1 MKKVLSYFKG
11 KLYLSIF
18 TACFLCLAAFL
29 LYMKLTPKDG
39 ILTTVSKA
47 SLEKIIETN
56 ELATLDYTYNA
67 IATVLDESGENEKY
81 YVSYEGIVTA
91 GIDPSKISVDEQ
103 DKNIIITLP
112 EAEIQDT
119 DVKIDSLDFIFTKSK
134 YETETVS
141 HEAHQA
147 CMDDLKQKAAKETS
161 LLTLARENAV
171 NSVTALLSPWINQLD
186 EEYTVEIK

>member
-1 MKKVLSYFKG
+1 MKNLLAYFKG

-18 TACFLCLAAFL
+18 TVCAFFLAAFI
-29 LYMKLTPKDG
+29 LYQKLAPRDG
-39 ILTTVSKA
+39 VITTVSKS
-47 SLEKIIETN
+47 SLEKIIEIN

-67 IATVLDESGENEKY
+67 VTTVLDESGENEKY
-81 YVSYEGIVTA
+81 YVAYEGIVTA
-91 GIDPSKISVDEQ
+91 GIDPSKISYDVNN
-103 DKNIIITLP
+103 KNIVITLP
-112 EAEIQDT
+112 EAEIQST
-119 DVKIDSLDFIFTKSK
+119 DVKIDSLDFIFAKRK
-134 YETETVS
+134 CETETVS

-171 NSVTALLSPWINQLD
+171 NSITALLNPWITQLD